1 MVADKK
7 KWLAKI
13 QQYVNQKKQK
23 LAYSEWYFCGNFKHN
38 DRIASTTTILNSSAI
53 SDIKLVICFIKRST
67 LASLPVFNSVV
78 IASVAMLLFWS
89 EIKLSMSMLQ
99 FVTAKGYVIATCK
112 GCPNKKNSVIR
123 MNDPWR
129 ETGIPQKILT
139 RMTNYIQ
146 ENLYEINVTLR

>member
-89 EIKLSMSMLQ
+89 KIKLSMSMLQ

-112 GCPNKKNSVIR
+112 GCPNKKTQSFEWTTHEEKQEFLR
-123 MNDPWR
+123 RFWR
-129 ETGIPQKILT
+129 EWRIISKKTYMK
-139 RMTNYIQ
+139 
-146 ENLYEINVTLR
+146 